1 MTAPD
6 PRKNDQRERW
16 ALILG
21 ASSGFGAAAGRA
33 LASEGYGIVGVHL
46 DLRGTIA
53 AANAVRDEIA
63 ATGVPV
69 EFHNVNAADDGK
81 RQQVIEA
88 TKQAFDERRAEGRDP
103 FFAVVL
109 HSLAFGTT
117 LSYVTDDADGKE
129 VSQKQLEM
137 TADVMAHSLI
147 YWVRDLVHAGMLQ
160 DGSRVFAMTS
170 EGAIRAVPTY
180 GPVSAAKAAL
190 EAHVRQL
197 ALELIDR
204 GITVN
209 AIRAGVTDTP
219 ALRRIPGHE
228 ELRRVAEER
237 NPGGRLTRPEDV
249 GERFDR
255 ALVAAP
261 VLDDGQRDRRRWRRA
276 DGVPQRG
283 ELTPIGVW
291 VRVRPL
297 KPVQNPRNPRCA
309 HVQKQT
315 GWHAG

>member
-1 MTAPD
+1 MDEMTD
-6 PRKNDQRERW
+6 KRERW

-21 ASSGFGAAAGRA
+21 ASSGFGAAAGKS
-33 LASEGYGIVGVHL
+33 LAAAGYGIIGVHL

-53 AANAVRDEIA
+53 AAQAVRDEIA

-69 EFHNVNAADDGK
+69 VFHNVNAADEEK
-81 RQQVIEA
+81 RQGVVGAVRQLFE
-88 TKQAFDERRAEGRDP
+88 ERRAQGKDP
-103 FFAVVL
+103 FIAVML

-117 LSYVTDDADGKE
+117 LSYVTSNPDEKE
-129 VSQKQLEM
+129 VSRKQLEM
-137 TADVMAHSLI
+137 TADVMAHSLV
-147 YWVRDLVHAGMLQ
+147 YWTRDLFHAGLLA

-170 EGAIRAVPTY
+170 EGSSRAVPTY

-197 ALELIDR
+197 ALELIR
-204 GITVN
+204 HGITVN

-249 GERFDR
+249 GE
-255 ALVAAP
+255 ALVALASP
-261 VLDDGQRDRRRWRRA
+261 RLHWMTGNILGVDGGEMMGSRREDEPA
-276 DGVPQRG
+276 
-283 ELTPIGVW
+283 
-291 VRVRPL
+291 
-297 KPVQNPRNPRCA
+297 
-309 HVQKQT
+309 
-315 GWHAG
+315 

>member
-1 MTAPD
+1 MDA
-6 PRKNDQRERW
+6 RERW
-16 ALILG
+16 AIILG

-33 LASEGYGIVGVHL
+33 LAGAGYGIVGVHL

-63 ATGVPV
+63 ALGVPV
-69 EFHNVNAADDGK
+69 VFHNVNAADEGK
-81 RQQVIEA
+81 RHGVIESTA
-88 TKQAFDERRAEGRDP
+88 ELFDQRRGAGKDP
-103 FFAVVL
+103 FIAVVL

-117 LSYVTDDADGKE
+117 LSYITGTTDDKE

-137 TADVMAHSLI
+137 TANVMAHSLV
-147 YWVRDLVHAGMLQ
+147 YWVHDLFHAGLLA

-170 EGAIRAVPTY
+170 EGATKAVPTY

-197 ALELIDR
+197 ALELIQH

-228 ELRRVAEER
+228 ELRAVAEAR

-249 GERFDR
+249 GE
-255 ALVAAP
+255 ALVALASP
-261 VLDDGQRDRRRWRRA
+261 RLRWMT
-276 DGVPQRG
+276 GN
-283 ELTPIGVW
+283 TIGVDGGEGIGE
-291 VRVRPL
+291 RRPG
-297 KPVQNPRNPRCA
+297 
-309 HVQKQT
+309 T
-315 GWHAG
+315 